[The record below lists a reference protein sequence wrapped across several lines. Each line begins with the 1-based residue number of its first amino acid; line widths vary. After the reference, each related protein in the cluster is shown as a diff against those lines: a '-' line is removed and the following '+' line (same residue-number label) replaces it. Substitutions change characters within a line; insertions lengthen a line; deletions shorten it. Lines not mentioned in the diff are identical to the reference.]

1 MLATVLDLYS
11 MGTFLLPC
19 LLFLL
24 WSGRRGAGGR
34 GYLPWGLV
42 FSFYCFVAIVQLAGI
57 GTVWDYLAYGKLDV
71 SVNYIP
77 FASEGVVTYALNV
90 IMFLPLGF
98 LLPLLWPGYRRLGK
112 TALTGLG
119 MSVLIEVLQ
128 LFSLRTTDIDD
139 LTMNTLGTVLG
150 YAFWKLLD
158 RLFLHGKGG
167 YPGVT
172 GYDPALLI
180 LLGTASTF
188 LLYNWRLI
196 CH

>member
-19 LLFLL
+19 LVFLL
-24 WSGRRGAGGR
+24 WSRGRGAGGK

-77 FASEGVVTYALNV
+77 FASKGVVTYELNV

-98 LLPLLWPGYRRLGK
+98 LLPLLWSDYRRLGK

-128 LFSLRTTDIDD
+128 LINMRITDIDD

-150 YAFWKLLD
+150 FAFWKLLD

-172 GYDPALLI
+172 RYDPALLI
-180 LLGTASTF
+180 LLGTVSTF
-188 LLYNWRLI
+188 LLYNWRLFYL
-196 CH
+196 